1 MMASKLIVES
11 SHKRSINKETRI
23 NSSCHTVHFSD
34 TSQMYAVKLQFGSR
48 CCRYVF
54 QISNEKKY
62 KFYSAEEQMVFRFN
76 AFRDAHQMT
85 TVANTSSGK
94 LSQEQY
100 DKCIGIEKLFVARV
114 ISQHKQIHSF

>member
-1 MMASKLIVES
+1 
-11 SHKRSINKETRI
+11 
-23 NSSCHTVHFSD
+23 
-34 TSQMYAVKLQFGSR
+34 
-48 CCRYVF
+48 
-54 QISNEKKY
+54 
-62 KFYSAEEQMVFRFN
+62 MVFRFN

-114 ISQHKQIHSF
+114 ISQHKQIHSNRILSMQSSCTIEELGCVSRESSRKSQKMAWKLAMKVAVSKGRGCVDELEAFNQEQE